1 MRFLSVKVVVGYVLV
16 GRVVRPRHAGA
27 FNDFFG
33 TSITALGTQL
43 PLCGSKAA
51 QHWRK
56 EAFEDSGFYPTGR
69 YGNGDLLWLKQSR
82 INPYL
87 HGAAE
92 QVSSRECHVY
102 CGVYEP
108 QPGFL
113 WFSRGGYRLT
123 KARSY
128 RSMPGEVLFGPLIIC
143 KPVRWGLPRR
153 PNPRLSSSSPPVAS
167 ACSATAG
174 GASSAQHSVFPSPV
188 HQERTAT

>member
-1 MRFLSVKVVVGYVLV
+1 MRFLSVKVVVGYVPV
-16 GRVVRPRHAGA
+16 GRVVRPGHAGA
-27 FNDFFG
+27 LNNFFG
-33 TSITALGTQL
+33 TSITASGTQL

-56 EAFEDSGFYPTGR
+56 EAFEDSGFYPTGC
-69 YGNGDLLWLKQSR
+69 YGDGDLLWLKQSR
-82 INPYL
+82 RNPYL

-92 QVSSRECHVY
+92 LVSGRQFHVY

-123 KARSY
+123 KSRSHG
-128 RSMPGEVLFGPLIIC
+128 SVPGKVPFGSLITC
-143 KPVRWGLPRR
+143 KPMRWGLPRC
-153 PNPRLSSSSPPVAS
+153 PKPRLSSSSSSVAS

-174 GASSAQHSVFPSPV
+174 GASSAQHSAFPSPV
-188 HQERTAT
+188 RQERTAA